1 MSLMAAYTVKFTNSA
16 GFTERRDVG
25 RSEAL
30 ALLDRLEKLGAT
42 AVSVL
47 APNGDHWSRL
57 ETIRRLGEV

>member
-1 MSLMAAYTVKFTNSA
+1 MAAYTVKFINSA
-16 GFTERRDVG
+16 GFTERRAVG

-42 AVSVL
+42 SVSVL